1 MEYNTTHGTMKIS
14 EYGRNIENMVLHIT
28 SLTDREQRNRM
39 TATLVNIL
47 AIMNPDMRDQVDIKH
62 KLYDHI
68 HIMSDFKLDID
79 SPYPVPPRPEEAPR
93 PERIPYTQEKIKL
106 RPYGKY
112 MQRMIEK
119 AVEFEEGEEKEEL
132 VKTIANNLKKM
143 YLNWNRDSVNDE
155 LIHEHLSLLSGTKLK
170 LRDDDR
176 LHSTVDILKANKQQ
190 LTDKPIA
197 EKQKVAPKRKK
208 FTGKK
213 PEPPSRKKNFGK

>member
-1 MEYNTTHGTMKIS
+1 MKIA
-14 EYGRNIENMVLHIT
+14 EYGRNIQNMILYIA
-28 SLTDREQRNRM
+28 SLPDREQRNKL

-62 KLYDHI
+62 KLYDHV
-68 HIMSDFKLDID
+68 HLMSNFTLDID

-93 PERIPYTQEKIKL
+93 PARVPYTQENITL

-119 AVEFEEGEEKEEL
+119 AVQYPDGEEKDEL
-132 VKTIANNLKKM
+132 VKTLANNLKKM

-176 LHSTVDILKANKQQ
+176 LHSTTDILKANKQ
-190 LTDKPIA
+190 LPD
-197 EKQKVAPKRKK
+197 KQKQPFKRRK
-208 FTGKK
+208 FSGKK
-213 PEPPSRKKNFGK
+213 NDNNNNGRQKKYGKS

>member
-1 MEYNTTHGTMKIS
+1 MEYNTTRDSMKIS
-14 EYGRNIENMVLHIT
+14 EYGRNIQNMIMHIT
-28 SLTDREQRNRM
+28 TLTDREQRNRM

-62 KLYDHI
+62 KLYDHV
-68 HIMSDFKLDID
+68 HLMSDFKLDID
-79 SPYPVPPRPEEAPR
+79 SPYPVPPRPEEAPA
-93 PERIPYTQEKIKL
+93 PKRIPYTQENIKL

-119 AVEFEEGEEKEEL
+119 AVTYEEGEEKDEL

-155 LIHEHLSLLSGTKLK
+155 LIHEHLSLLSGKKLK

-176 LHSTVDILKANKQQ
+176 LHSTTDILKANKQV
-190 LTDKPIA
+190 LD
-197 EKQKVAPKRKK
+197 KQKNNPFKRRK

-213 PEPPSRKKNFGK
+213 SDNNSGRKKNFGK

>member
-1 MEYNTTHGTMKIS
+1 MEYNTTRGTMKIS
-14 EYGRNIENMVLHIT
+14 EYGRNIQNMILYIA
-28 SLTDREQRNRM
+28 SLPDREQRNRL
-39 TATLVNIL
+39 TSTLVNIL

-62 KLYDHI
+62 KLYDHV
-68 HIMSDFKLDID
+68 HLMSDFTLDID
-79 SPYPVPPRPEEAPR
+79 SPYPVPPRPEEAPAPKR
-93 PERIPYTQEKIKL
+93 VPYTQETIKL

-119 AVEFEEGEEKEEL
+119 AVLYPDGEEKDEL

-176 LHSTVDILKANKQQ
+176 LHSTTDILKANKQV
-190 LTDKPIA
+190 LD
-197 EKQKVAPKRKK
+197 KQKQSYKHRK

-213 PEPPSRKKNFGK
+213 NENNGRKKNFGK